1 MTEDPMT
8 GNTPSV
14 RDSGADGA
22 YRVHALLESQTLRTL
37 EDANEAF
44 LLLLAQQLGR
54 EPGPLTLGLPGAV
67 LPRIAALAPAA
78 RALAARCPYAL
89 FNLQFGNGGFWSE
102 AARSAPAPVPAGGS
116 EALAFAH
123 TAVFMAWHLAQGD
136 ELAAA
141 LVLGMTPAVRAA
153 WRALPLSAVT
163 PAAAAAWPALRARW
177 AEHRLFWPALI
188 AAATARDALA
198 MDQVHRLGLQLLAAD
213 GLREQLAPAR
223 GRAAQPAR
231 AAPARD

>member
-8 GNTPSV
+8 GSTPSV

-22 YRVHALLESQTLRTL
+22 YRVHALLDSQTLRTL
-37 EDANEAF
+37 EDANESF
-44 LLLLAQQLGR
+44 LLLLARQPGR
-54 EPGPLTLGLPGAV
+54 AQGALTLGLPAD
-67 LPRIAALAPAA
+67 LLSRIAALAPAS

-89 FNLQFGNGGFWSE
+89 FNLQFENGVFWSE
-102 AARSAPAPVPAGGS
+102 AARGAPVPASDSGS
-116 EALAFAH
+116 AGLAFAH

-153 WRALPLSAVT
+153 WRALPLSAVS

-188 AAATARDALA
+188 AAAATRDALA
-198 MDQVHRLGLQLLAAD
+198 TDQVRRLGLQLLAAD

-223 GRAAQPAR
+223 RAARSAS
-231 AAPARD
+231 ARD

>member
-1 MTEDPMT
+1 MT
-8 GNTPSV
+8 GSIPSV

-22 YRVHALLESQTLRTL
+22 YRVHALLDSQTLRTL

-44 LLLLAQQLGR
+44 LLLLARQPGR
-54 EPGPLTLGLPGAV
+54 EQGGLTLGLPGEV
-67 LPRIAALAPAA
+67 LPRVAALAPAA

-89 FNLQFGNGGFWSE
+89 FNLRFENGAFWSE
-102 AARSAPAPVPAGGS
+102 AARGAPVPAPSGGA

-198 MDQVHRLGLQLLAAD
+198 MDQVRRLGLQLLAAD

-223 GRAAQPAR
+223 SRAPQPAH
-231 AAPARD
+231 AGPVRD

>member
-8 GNTPSV
+8 GSTPSV

-22 YRVHALLESQTLRTL
+22 YRVHALLDSQTLRTL
-37 EDANEAF
+37 EDANESF
-44 LLLLAQQLGR
+44 LLLLARQPGR
-54 EPGPLTLGLPGAV
+54 AQGALTLGLPAD
-67 LPRIAALAPAA
+67 LLSRIAALAPAS

-89 FNLQFGNGGFWSE
+89 FNLQFENGVFWSE
-102 AARSAPAPVPAGGS
+102 AARGAPVPASDSGS
-116 EALAFAH
+116 PALAFAH

-153 WRALPLSAVT
+153 WRALPLSAVS

-188 AAATARDALA
+188 AAAATRDALA
-198 MDQVHRLGLQLLAAD
+198 TDQVRRLGLQLLAAD

-223 GRAAQPAR
+223 RAARSAG
-231 AAPARD
+231 ARD

>member
-8 GNTPSV
+8 GSIPSV

-22 YRVHALLESQTLRTL
+22 YRVHALLDSQTLRTL

-44 LLLLAQQLGR
+44 LLLLTRSR
-54 EPGPLTLGLPGAV
+54 ERASPFGLPGEVAA
-67 LPRIAALAPAA
+67 RAAALAPAA

-89 FNLQFGNGGFWSE
+89 FNLQFENAAFWSE
-102 AARSAPAPVPAGGS
+102 AARGPPAPVPAGGS

-163 PAAAAAWPALRARW
+163 PAADAAWPALRARW

-188 AAATARDALA
+188 AAAEARDALA
-198 MDQVHRLGLQLLAAD
+198 MDQVRRLGLQLLAAD

-223 GRAAQPAR
+223 SRAAQPAR
-231 AAPARD
+231 APPARG